1 MSVPE
6 AERVV
11 VTGIGLVTPLG
22 ADRESSWRAIRAGQS
37 ATRWLTPDDLGHV
50 PPSCLDA
57 YSKREWVGAPA
68 AKFDADDEDGP
79 RIQTPEDLSITLA
92 RRAARDA
99 LSDAGLH
106 PESGG
111 LSGQFD
117 PFRCG
122 TVIGTSKGGLAS
134 FSRMLQADR
143 SGETG
148 SDIAALWQQFLP
160 HTPAQVVAAETG
172 SRGPLLT
179 PVAACATGLFSI
191 LRAAELLQEGTCDIV
206 LAGSTD
212 ASLVLPVL
220 ASFRRMGV
228 QARCG
233 DDPADACRPF
243 DARRNGFVVG
253 EGAAVLVLE
262 RAATAAQ
269 RGVGNYGELIG
280 SATANDPTGMTQLD
294 SAATGLTHLIR
305 TTLDRAGITPAS
317 LDYACLHGTGTV
329 VNDLCET
336 RALKSAL
343 GSHAKQL
350 PCSSLKGGL
359 GHLLGAAGSV
369 ETAVMLLALRDGI
382 IPPTVNLNHPDPQ
395 CDLDYVPCE
404 SRSQSLQTAMKLSL
418 GFGGHLAA
426 ALFRRG
432 DRDPR

>member
-1 MSVPE
+1 M
-6 AERVV
+6 
-11 VTGIGLVTPLG
+11 TGIGLITPLG

-50 PPSCLDA
+50 PPSCLDTFGE
-57 YSKREWVGAPA
+57 REWVGAPA
-68 AKFDADDEDGP
+68 ARSAAGEDEDP
-79 RIQTPEDLSITLA
+79 RIQAPEDLSITLA
-92 RRAARDA
+92 RRAAGDA
-99 LSDAGLH
+99 LIDAGLSS
-106 PESGG
+106 ESGG
-111 LSGQFD
+111 LRRQFD

-143 SGETG
+143 SGETR
-148 SDIAALWQQFLP
+148 SDIAGLWQQFLP
-160 HTPAQVVAAETG
+160 HTAAQVVAAETG

-179 PVAACATGLFSI
+179 PVAACATGLFSF
-191 LRAAELLQEGTCDIV
+191 LRAAELLQEGSCDIV

-228 QARCG
+228 QARGG
-233 DDPADACRPF
+233 DNPAQACRPF

-253 EGAAVLVLE
+253 EGAAVMVLE
-262 RAATAAQ
+262 RAATAAR
-269 RGVGNYGELIG
+269 RGVGSYGELIG

-305 TTLDRAGITPAS
+305 TTLDRAGTAPAS

-343 GSHAKQL
+343 GSHAKAL

-369 ETAVMLLALRDGI
+369 ETAVMLLALRDGT
-382 IPPTVNLNHPDPQ
+382 IPPTVNLDHPDPQ
-395 CDLDYVPCE
+395 CDLDYIPGTA
-404 SRSQSLQTAMKLSL
+404 RSLPIRTAMKLSL

-432 DRDPR
+432 DRNAR

>member
-1 MSVPE
+1 MPVSE

-11 VTGIGLVTPLG
+11 VTGIGLVTPVG

-57 YSKREWVGAPA
+57 FGEREWVGAPA
-68 AKFDADDEDGP
+68 ARSAAGADEDA
-79 RIQTPEDLSITLA
+79 RIQAPEDLSITLA
-92 RRAARDA
+92 RRAAREA
-99 LSDAGLH
+99 LTDAGLSS
-106 PESGG
+106 ESGG

-148 SDIAALWQQFLP
+148 SDAADLWQQFLP
-160 HTPAQVVAAETG
+160 HTAAQVVAAETG

-191 LRAAELLQEGTCDIV
+191 LRAAELLQEGSCDIV

-228 QARCG
+228 QARGG
-233 DDPADACRPF
+233 DDPAEACRPF
-243 DARRNGFVVG
+243 DARRSGFVVG
-253 EGAAVLVLE
+253 EGAAVMVLE
-262 RAATAAQ
+262 RAAAAAQ
-269 RGVGNYGELIG
+269 RGADSYGELIG
-280 SATANDPTGMTQLD
+280 SATANDPTGTTQLD

-305 TTLDRAGITPAS
+305 TTLDRAGTAPAS

-343 GSHAKQL
+343 GSHAKQV

-369 ETAVMLLALRDGI
+369 ETAVMLLALRDGTV
-382 IPPTVNLNHPDPQ
+382 PPTVNLNHPDPQ
-395 CDLDYVPCE
+395 CDLDYIPGNA
-404 SRSQSLQTAMKLSL
+404 RSLPIRTAMKLSL

-432 DRDPR
+432 DRGAR